1 MIMNGPRLRILDD
14 RGVALPLALV
24 TLAILSALMIAL
36 TTLAASEPDIANNH
50 LQSARARTF
59 AESGLERALWAVNN
73 PAEPGGLSDPLPPT
87 LPADYGGS
95 RFTWVER
102 VAGVPQ
108 GGFKLTVVGAAS
120 GSPWERDITSVGF
133 APDDLRPR
141 AVKKL
146 KATAMRIRPFRAPCA
161 ACVNGALRIDGNST
175 VDARPG
181 PSTVPGAPRHCAEG
195 PLPTG
200 SMSSKQTEYGVG
212 PRVFGPGND
221 IPNEAADR
229 EAFVPAPSFAF
240 QLTPAETAA
249 LKALAQSARTYY
261 RGGVRFGVGNPLPQG
276 LVFVDTTTGA
286 PLTAATPDAEIARVS
301 IEGGPPWRGWLV
313 VAGSLVV
320 EGDARLEGMLYAQN
334 DLALRGG
341 DVHGVVVAEERK
353 ATASSIDP
361 GAAGQVSVTYDCG
374 AIDAVAVPKGW
385 LVQSG
390 SYREVEGR

>member
-1 MIMNGPRLRILDD
+1 MIMSRPSLRHLND
-14 RGVALPLALV
+14 RGVALPVALV
-24 TLAILSALMIAL
+24 TLAILSALMMAL
-36 TTLAASEPDIANNH
+36 ATLSASEPEIANNH

-59 AESGLERALWAVNN
+59 AESGLERALWALNN
-73 PAEPGGLSDPLPPT
+73 AAEPGGLSDPLPST
-87 LPADYGGS
+87 LPPDYGGS

-102 VAGVPQ
+102 VAGSPQ
-108 GGFKLTVVGAAS
+108 GGFRLTVTGAAS

-133 APDDLRPR
+133 TPNDLRPR

-146 KATAMRIRPFRAPCA
+146 RATAMRIRPFRAPCA
-161 ACVNGALRIDGNST
+161 VCVNGALRIDGNST

-181 PSTVPGAPRHCAEG
+181 PSAVPGTARHCADG
-195 PLPTG
+195 PAPMGAMTA
-200 SMSSKQTEYGVG
+200 KQTEDGVG
-212 PRVFGPGND
+212 SRVFGAGND

-229 EAFVPAPSFAF
+229 QAFAPAPSFAF

-276 LVFVDTTTGA
+276 LVFVDTTTGT
-286 PLTAATPDAEIARVS
+286 PLTATTPEAEIARVT
-301 IEGGPPWRGWLV
+301 IEAGPPWRGWLV
-313 VAGSLVV
+313 VAGSLLV

-341 DVHGVVVAEERK
+341 DVHGAVVAEERK
-353 ATASSIDP
+353 ATASSIAP
-361 GAAGQVSVTYDCG
+361 GPAGQVSVTYDCG
-374 AIDAVAVPKGW
+374 AIDAVAIPKGW
-385 LVQSG
+385 LVQNG